1 MDSCCFSKFLIFLS
15 ILNCYLDQL
24 MLSSIIKDLM
34 DSLLSVDYT
43 SGKMQEVLRR
53 RFVTQKLSIIRDL
66 LVKISQFSVLNSV
79 FSV

>member
-1 MDSCCFSKFLIFLS
+1 
-15 ILNCYLDQL
+15 

-53 RFVTQKLSIIRDL
+53 RFVTQKLPIIRDL
-66 LVKISQFSVLNSV
+66 RVKISQFSVFSFM